1 MGCSV
6 ESPTLG
12 RGAFHERPPSVAVA
26 QGDRRVTAH
35 PCAWWAL
42 GSAGKE
48 MVGVGRQR
56 WVSPGNPA
64 QEAAIK
70 GPGRPRSLI
79 ATNSKVKKKR
89 I

>member
-12 RGAFHERPPSVAVA
+12 RGASHERPPSVAVA
-26 QGDRRVTAH
+26 QGDHRVTAH

-48 MVGVGRQR
+48 MVGVGRR
-56 WVSPGNPA
+56 KWVSPGNPA

-70 GPGRPRSLI
+70 GPGRPSL
-79 ATNSKVKKKR
+79 
-89 I
+89 